1 MGRSMFLWFT
11 SAKDLCELFAFAAP
25 IGYNG
30 VVKKSNAN
38 ELEMNPSRSLPSV
51 QRLLAVAEVAALSE
65 TLPAA
70 VVVGSVRSVLD
81 AARQALRTHTDAMPT
96 APDEAVLTERVVA
109 EARKRSTPSLSGA
122 INATGIVLHTGL
134 GRARLA
140 AEAVAAIAEV
150 AAGHSPV
157 EIEWETG
164 RRGSR
169 RDHVRGLLC
178 ELTGAEDATVVNNCA
193 GAVLLAVMAL
203 AAGRE
208 VLISRGELV
217 EIGGAFRM
225 PDIIR
230 AGGATLVEVGATN
243 RTRLSDYADAVT
255 ERTGLLLRCHPS
267 NFALVG
273 FTEETPT
280 CDLVAL
286 GRKHGIPVMD
296 DQGNGALLSPAS
308 LGLPG
313 TGSLPDSVEAGSDI
327 VTASGDKL
335 LGGPQS
341 GLLLGSRAAIE
352 RINTHPLARALRVD
366 KLTLA
371 GLEATLRLYQDPE
384 RARLA
389 IPTLRYLTRALPE
402 LRRLAVRLK
411 ARIRTVLPPDRF
423 SLDLRAERSQ
433 VGGGS
438 LPGEDLPTVCVALC
452 AVGGLPSAN
461 TIAAHLRRHHP
472 PVFARIHR
480 DSVLFDPRT
489 LEPEELVVIADALRG
504 LE

>member
-1 MGRSMFLWFT
+1 
-11 SAKDLCELFAFAAP
+11 
-25 IGYNG
+25 
-30 VVKKSNAN
+30 VKKPNVTDP
-38 ELEMNPSRSLPSV
+38 ELNPLRSLPSV
-51 QRLLAVAEVAALSE
+51 QRLLAVPEVAALGE
-65 TLPAA
+65 TLPSAL
-70 VVVGSVRSVLD
+70 VTESVRSVLD
-81 AARQALRTHTDAMPT
+81 AARLALMERNGT
-96 APDEAVLTERVVA
+96 APDVQTEAMLAQRAVE
-109 EARKRSTPSLSGA
+109 EARKRSAPSLTGA

-157 EIEWETG
+157 EIERETG
-164 RRGSR
+164 KRGSR

-193 GAVLLAVMAL
+193 GAVLLAVTTL

-208 VLISRGELV
+208 VIISRGELV

-230 AGGATLVEVGATN
+230 ASGATLVEVGATN
-243 RTRLSDYADAVT
+243 RTRLSDYSSAIT
-255 ERTGLLLRCHPS
+255 ERTGLILRCHPS

-280 CDLVAL
+280 RELVAL

-296 DQGNGALLSPAS
+296 DQGSGAILSPS
-308 LGLPG
+308 RLGIPG
-313 TGSLPDSVEAGSDI
+313 KGSLPDSVEAGSDI

-335 LGGPQS
+335 LGGPQA

-352 RINTHPLARALRVD
+352 RIGQHPLARALRVD

-371 GLEATLRLYQDPE
+371 GLEATLRLYRDPE

-389 IPTLRYLTRALPE
+389 IPTLRCLTRTLPE

-411 ARIRTVLPPDRF
+411 TRIQAVLPSGRF
-423 SLDLRAERSQ
+423 TIALVPERSQ

-438 LPGEDLPTVCVALC
+438 LPGEDLPTVCVALR
-452 AVGGLPSAN
+452 AAAASPSPDR
-461 TIAAHLRRHHP
+461 IAAHLRRHHP
-472 PVFARIHR
+472 PVFARIHH
-480 DSVLFDPRT
+480 DAVLFDPRT
-489 LEPEELVVIADALRG
+489 LEPEEFAIIADALRN
-504 LE
+504 LCE

>member
-1 MGRSMFLWFT
+1 MAGGLLRC
-11 SAKDLCELFAFAAP
+11 AGIAFAIATA

-30 VVKKSNAN
+30 TVKKPNVPES
-38 ELEMNPSRSLPSV
+38 EINPLRSLPSV
-51 QRLLAVAEVAALSE
+51 QRLLAVPEVAALGE
-65 TLPAA
+65 RLPSSLLTE
-70 VVVGSVRSVLD
+70 SVRSVLD
-81 AARQALRTHTDAMPT
+81 AARSALSGRNGATPVAPT
-96 APDEAVLTERVVA
+96 EAVLAQQVVTEASRRA
-109 EARKRSTPSLSGA
+109 APSLTRA

-140 AEAVAAIAEV
+140 AEAVAAISEV

-157 EIEWETG
+157 EIDCETG

-169 RDHVRGLLC
+169 RDHVRSLLC

-193 GAVLLAVMAL
+193 GAVLLAVTTL

-208 VLISRGELV
+208 VIISRGELV

-230 AGGATLVEVGATN
+230 ASGATLVEVGATN
-243 RTRLSDYADAVT
+243 RTRLSDYANALT
-255 ERTGLLLRCHPS
+255 ERTSLILRCHPS

-280 CDLVAL
+280 RELVAL
-286 GRKHGIPVMD
+286 GREHGIPVMD
-296 DQGNGALLSPAS
+296 DQGSGAILSPAL

-313 TGSLPDSVEAGSDI
+313 TGSLPESVAAGSDI

-335 LGGPQS
+335 LGGPQA
-341 GLLLGSRAAIE
+341 GLLLGSRNAID
-352 RINTHPLARALRVD
+352 RIATHPLARALRVE

-371 GLEATLRLYQDPE
+371 GLEATLRLYRDPAQ
-384 RARLA
+384 ARTA
-389 IPTLRYLTRALPE
+389 IPTLRYLTRTLPE

-411 ARIRTVLPPDRF
+411 ARIQAVLPPGRF
-423 SLDLRAERSQ
+423 TITLVQERSQ

-438 LPGEDLPTVCVALC
+438 LPGEDLPTVCVALH
-452 AVGGLPSAN
+452 AVGGQPSADA
-461 TIAAHLRRHHP
+461 IAAHLRRHHP
-472 PVFARIHR
+472 PVFARIRH
-480 DSVLFDPRT
+480 DAVLFDPRT
-489 LEPEELVVIADALRG
+489 LEPEELAVIAAALRS